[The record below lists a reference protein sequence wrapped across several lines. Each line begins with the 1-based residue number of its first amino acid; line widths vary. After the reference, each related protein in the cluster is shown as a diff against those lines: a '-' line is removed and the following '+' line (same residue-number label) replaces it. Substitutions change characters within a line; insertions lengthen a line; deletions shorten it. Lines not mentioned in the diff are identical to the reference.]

1 MTALVERLK
10 GLLFRRQHAY
20 RRTFDPAAQSSR
32 EVLEDLA
39 WFCKANETT
48 FHKDPRVQ
56 AVLEGRREVWL
67 RIVNHLALD
76 QEALWELYQ
85 RGRLRNE

>member
-1 MTALVERLK
+1 MTDLVERLK

-20 RRTFDPAAQSSR
+20 RKTFDREAACAR

-39 WFCKANETT
+39 WFCKANEST

-56 AVLEGRREVWL
+56 AILEGRREVWL
-67 RIVNHLALD
+67 RIVNHLALN